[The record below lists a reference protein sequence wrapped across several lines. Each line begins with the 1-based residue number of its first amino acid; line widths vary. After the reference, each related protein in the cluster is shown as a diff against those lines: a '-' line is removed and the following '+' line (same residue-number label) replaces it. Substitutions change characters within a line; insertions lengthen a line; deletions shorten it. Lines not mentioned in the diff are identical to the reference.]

1 MNDWWVIG
9 AVVVLAG
16 AIAGCD
22 IGASQRAMEASR
34 RNAPAAR
41 RVWEDSRQRK
51 WDEYV
56 ASVDRAILATVCDD
70 ALRSWAADN
79 DAHYPF
85 TWFGG
90 AVTGERRIGKQ
101 RGIPHFITWQAEL
114 ENMFGGTVVRTVR
127 CEVRGSGSELED
139 YRAQIISVSR

>member
-85 TWFGG
+85 TWFG
-90 AVTGERRIGKQ
+90 RRS
-101 RGIPHFITWQAEL
+101 
-114 ENMFGGTVVRTVR
+114 NGGT
-127 CEVRGSGSELED
+127 
-139 YRAQIISVSR
+139 AHW